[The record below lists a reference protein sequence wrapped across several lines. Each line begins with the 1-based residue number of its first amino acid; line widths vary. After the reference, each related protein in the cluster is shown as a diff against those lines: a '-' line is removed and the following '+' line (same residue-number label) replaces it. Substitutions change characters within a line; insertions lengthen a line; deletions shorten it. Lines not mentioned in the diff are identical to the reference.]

1 MPMLLASC
9 SKSCSMPKSLNLFLT
24 FSSIRFRV
32 SGFIFEHLDSFVA
45 EFFFLKLKLWI
56 WFHSSASTIQL
67 LTTVWWRC
75 CLFFLIYVFG
85 FSVKCQVSICVWNY
99 VCALY
104 SIPLINVSLFMPILY
119 CFYYDCSV
127 IFFNMTWNLDFGYL

>member
-45 EFFFLKLKLWI
+45 EVFFFFKVEVMDLISFFCINYQVAHHHLVKMLSFFPNLCFWLFCKMSGVYMCVEL
-56 WFHSSASTIQL
+56 
-67 LTTVWWRC
+67 
-75 CLFFLIYVFG
+75 CLCPLF
-85 FSVKCQVSICVWNY
+85 
-99 VCALY
+99 Y
-104 SIPLINVSLFMPILY
+104 SIDQCFPFYANTILFLLRQF
-119 CFYYDCSV
+119 C
-127 IFFNMTWNLDFGYL
+127 NMT